1 MLTNSIQL
9 SKIITNSN
17 INHEISFTDNTFQNP
32 DTQNPTPEK
41 FNQNEKILTEVENHK
56 DENKQMDEL
65 NKNQSYTR
73 YFVSYTIII
82 ILKFYVFRLTKTEI
96 INKLRAKDEDLVY
109 DPDEY
114 CEKDYEESKY
124 TYYEINDLSTP
135 GRLFLFKITTK

>member
-56 DENKQMDEL
+56 DENKQMDEIS

-73 YFVSYTIII
+73 YFVLHAIIRCQ
-82 ILKFYVFRLTKTEI
+82 FYI
-96 INKLRAKDEDLVY
+96 
-109 DPDEY
+109 
-114 CEKDYEESKY
+114 
-124 TYYEINDLSTP
+124 
-135 GRLFLFKITTK
+135 